1 MAHIYSAPSLAEVIR
16 QLMIYRLTGVLMI
29 RRATG
34 ARREEASL
42 AVVQGQPVRV
52 RWGMYEDNA
61 NESILQWM
69 NGWGEIHFI
78 FYAKESQR
86 QLPPPHQEQ
95 FMPQNPQYPSHLSS
109 SAPIT
114 RPLPEVR
121 MNGTGSP
128 MTRTPVRGEGRQMQ
142 QRIYEDA
149 IPHTNASQNTVKQ
162 FPEEAQGLQTMPGIV
177 SEKNI
182 PLLTEQA
189 RNYPI
194 TNLTRYDRT
203 IFLLINDRRSIADL
217 SQLTRRSL
225 PEVYASLHR
234 LRDLQLIEP
243 SY

>member
-1 MAHIYSAPSLAEVIR
+1 
-16 QLMIYRLTGVLMI
+16 MIYRLTGVLMI

-34 ARREEASL
+34 SRREEASL
-42 AVVQGQPVRV
+42 AIVQGQPVRV

-61 NESILQWM
+61 NESILKWM

-95 FMPQNPQYPSHLSS
+95 FRPQNPQYPSHLSS
-109 SAPIT
+109 PSPIT
-114 RPLPEVR
+114 RPLPEVQ
-121 MNGTGSP
+121 MNGTSSP
-128 MTRTPVRGEGRQMQ
+128 MTRTPVRGEGRQT

-162 FPEEAQGLQTMPGIV
+162 FPEEPRSVREMPGITP
-177 SEKNI
+177 EKNI
-182 PLLTEQA
+182 PLLTKQA

-225 PEVYASLHR
+225 PEVHATLHR
-234 LRDLQLIEP
+234 LRDLQLIES

>member
-1 MAHIYSAPSLAEVIR
+1 
-16 QLMIYRLTGVLMI
+16 MIYRLTGVLMI
-29 RRATG
+29 RRAAG

-69 NGWGEIHFI
+69 NGWGKIHFI
-78 FYAKESQR
+78 FYAKEYQP

-95 FMPQNPQYPSHLSS
+95 SRPQNPQYPSHLSS
-109 SAPIT
+109 SVPIT
-114 RPLPEVR
+114 RPLPEVQ
-121 MNGTGSP
+121 MNGTSSP
-128 MTRTPVRGEGRQMQ
+128 MTRTPNRGEGRQA
-142 QRIYEDA
+142 QRISEDVIA
-149 IPHTNASQNTVKQ
+149 HTNVSQNTVKQ
-162 FPEEAQGLQTMPGIV
+162 FPEEALSVREMPGIV

-182 PLLTEQA
+182 PLLTKQA

-225 PEVYASLHR
+225 PEVYVSLHR

>member
-1 MAHIYSAPSLAEVIR
+1 MAQIYSAPSLSEVIR
-16 QLMIYRLTGVLMI
+16 QLMMYRLTGVLMI

-34 ARREEASL
+34 SRREEASL
-42 AVVQGQPVRV
+42 AIVQGQPVRV

-61 NESILQWM
+61 NESTLKWM
-69 NGWGEIHFI
+69 NGWGEIHFV

-95 FMPQNPQYPSHLSS
+95 SRPQNLQYPSHLLPPS
-109 SAPIT
+109 PIT
-114 RPLPEVR
+114 RPLPMIQ
-121 MNGTGSP
+121 MNGNSSP
-128 MTRTPVRGEGRQMQ
+128 MTRTPVRDEGGQT
-142 QRIYEDA
+142 QRTYEDA
-149 IPHTNASQNTVKQ
+149 IPHMNPSQNTVKQ
-162 FPEEAQGLQTMPGIV
+162 FPEEPRSLREMPGIAP
-177 SEKNI
+177 EKNI
-182 PLLTEQA
+182 PLLTKQA

-234 LRDLQLIEP
+234 LRDLQLIES

>member
-1 MAHIYSAPSLAEVIR
+1 MAQIYSASSLSEIIR

-29 RRATG
+29 RRAAG
-34 ARREEASL
+34 SRREEASL
-42 AVVQGQPVRV
+42 AIVQGQPVRV

-61 NESILQWM
+61 NESILKWM
-69 NGWGEIHFI
+69 NGWGEIHFM

-95 FMPQNPQYPSHLSS
+95 YRPQNPQYPSHLSS

-121 MNGTGSP
+121 MNGTSSP
-128 MTRTPVRGEGRQMQ
+128 MTRIPVRGEGRQT

-149 IPHTNASQNTVKQ
+149 IPHTNPSLNTVKQ
-162 FPEEAQGLQTMPGIV
+162 FSEEPRSVREMPGIAP
-177 SEKNI
+177 EKNI
-182 PLLTEQA
+182 PLLTKQA

-234 LRDLQLIEP
+234 LRDLQLIES